1 MNVGDKVKAGQH
13 ISRQGHT
20 GAATGTHVHFAVQTK
35 NQNGWAPMTVGL
47 KSPGDYLE
55 LPKKRGIMLLSLVGH
70 LTQVIQRMTNSKILD
85 N

>member
-1 MNVGDKVKAGQH
+1 MNIGDKVKAGQH

-47 KSPGDYLE
+47 KSPGDYLK
-55 LPKKRGIMLLSLVGH
+55 LPKKAGDHVVVPSGPF
-70 LTQVIQRMTNSKILD
+70 NASDSKD
-85 N
+85 DK